1 MNDNLRDIGERAL
14 LEMFEKLVDLGDLP
28 FNDDAVAYSISKDK
42 SLVINIDTF
51 VRKTDAPPNMTP
63 FYMGWKAVVMA
74 ISDLAAKGVQPQVIV
89 ASGAFPEDFSVKDTI
104 AIVEGIKYTANMYNA
119 KFLGGDTNT
128 ADDVIISIVALGLCK
143 TKNLI
148 KRSGAK
154 NGDIICTTGFFG
166 RTGAGFK
173 VFLEKFS
180 ANKVQKENFH
190 QAIYSPI
197 ARLEE
202 GLFLSQY
209 GKIHSCIDSSDGLA
223 WSLFELIRNKN
234 DLGIILE
241 NIPIDQDVV
250 EFAEKHKLSVE
261 ELALYAGEEFELV
274 FTVKEDLFQELQ
286 KKMLLS
292 QMRCLKLGKMTCKN
306 PGKIQLIKDSESIN
320 ISPKGW
326 EHFSK

>member
-14 LEMFEKLVDLGDLP
+14 LEMFEKLVDSGDLP
-28 FNDDAVAYSISKDK
+28 FNDDAVAYSISKDQ
-42 SLVINIDTF
+42 SLVVNIDTF

-63 FYMGWKAVVMA
+63 YYMGGKAVVMA
-74 ISDLAAKGVQPQVIV
+74 ISDLAAKGVQPQAII
-89 ASGAFPEDFSVKDTI
+89 ASGAFPDEYSVKDTL
-104 AIVEGIKYTANMYNA
+104 AIVEGIKYTANKYNA

-143 TKNLI
+143 KENLI
-148 KRSGAK
+148 KRSGGK

-173 VFLEKFS
+173 VFLENLS
-180 ANKVQKENFH
+180 ATKSQKENFW

-202 GLFLSQY
+202 GLLLSQL
-209 GKIHSCIDSSDGLA
+209 GKAHSCIDSSDGLA
-223 WSLFELIRNKN
+223 WSLFELIRNKK
-234 DLGIILE
+234 DLGVILE
-241 NIPIDQDVV
+241 DIPIDQDVIA
-250 EFAEKHKLSVE
+250 FAKEHNLKAE

-274 FTVKEDLFQELQ
+274 FTVKEEHFQELQ
-286 KKMLLS
+286 KNMLLS
-292 QMRCLKLGKMTCKN
+292 QMMCLRLGKITDKN
-306 PGKIQLIKDSESIN
+306 PGKIQLLKDGEIIN
-320 ISPKGW
+320 VSPKGW